1 MKGQSKVKKKKPEK
15 AASKK
20 VETEVKKEKRK
31 TNTPVKQQPPLRA
44 ETRQKEP
51 VQWAPN
57 LFAQSPTAQ
66 AAARRQASEQ
76 MDGSSDSDSDS
87 ESVVSDDGLG
97 SDTEST
103 KGKEDDIAQTEDED
117 EGEDVRP
124 RPHVDLVD
132 DSDAWETVVK
142 LEPEDVADVAM
153 NNPVETEPAMVEPEP
168 RIEKPNSRVQS
179 PKSEKKIPQ
188 RTPKKA
194 NTRFRTMY
202 QMSKKGT

>member
-51 VQWAPN
+51 VQCAPN

-153 NNPVETEPAMVEPEP
+153 NSPVETGAAMVEPEP
-168 RIEKPNSRVQS
+168 RIESQTLGC
-179 PKSEKKIPQ
+179 KSKVGEEDSAEDTKE
-188 RTPKKA
+188 
-194 NTRFRTMY
+194 
-202 QMSKKGT
+202 G